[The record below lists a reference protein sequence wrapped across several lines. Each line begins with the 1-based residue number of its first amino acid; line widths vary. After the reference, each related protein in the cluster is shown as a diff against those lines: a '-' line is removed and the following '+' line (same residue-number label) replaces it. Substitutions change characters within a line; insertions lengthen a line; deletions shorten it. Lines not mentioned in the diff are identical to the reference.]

1 MKKIKFRGF
10 DLFHNNA
17 DAAESMIRQIDDFPS
32 FFTPIGERPLII
44 DCGAN
49 IGVSVLEWKTR
60 WPHAEII
67 CFEPDPFASKILQMN
82 VDKNDIPGIQCVHAA
97 VSDCE
102 GTVDFHGDLSPK
114 ADARGNSLN
123 AAWAKRDGS
132 SQTQVKCTRLSP
144 YLAKRDV
151 SFLKLDIEG
160 AEQRV
165 LNEIAGCLDRVHA
178 IYIEVHETNMSGNV
192 NSLAAIEKILS
203 EAGFTI
209 EKETRYSEH
218 ALPSKLD
225 KWRQEVDAVLTQL
238 LCWR

>member
-82 VDKNDIPGIQCVHAA
+82 VDKNDIPGIQCV
-97 VSDCE
+97 
-102 GTVDFHGDLSPK
+102 LS
-114 ADARGNSLN
+114 L
-123 AAWAKRDGS
+123 
-132 SQTQVKCTRLSP
+132 
-144 YLAKRDV
+144 
-151 SFLKLDIEG
+151 IH
-160 AEQRV
+160 
-165 LNEIAGCLDRVHA
+165 I
-178 IYIEVHETNMSGNV
+178 
-192 NSLAAIEKILS
+192 
-203 EAGFTI
+203 
-209 EKETRYSEH
+209 
-218 ALPSKLD
+218 
-225 KWRQEVDAVLTQL
+225 
-238 LCWR
+238 